1 MADRKRSKSP
11 KRTPARKKAPAR
23 KATRRKVARKKAPAK
38 KKKKAARKT
47 RPLRK
52 PTRRKATSRK
62 QTTRKAARKPAPARV
77 VRPAPVT
84 AKATLVAKAPPQLST
99 ATPAPASPALI
110 AAGIPVEV
118 GKVTHYFGHV
128 NAAIVTLEA
137 GELRVGDMVH
147 FRGHT
152 TDFYQRVDHMEVDH
166 APVQSARTGQVIG
179 LRVSQRVRENDVVSK
194 VAR

>member
-1 MADRKRSKSP
+1 MAARKRSKSR

-38 KKKKAARKT
+38 KKKTARKT
-47 RPLRK
+47 RSLRK

-62 QTTRKAARKPAPARV
+62 QTTRKAVRKPAPARAA
-77 VRPAPVT
+77 RPAPVT
-84 AKATLVAKAPPQLST
+84 AKATVVVKAPPQLPT